1 MLDASPTSGVA
12 LTTPLGM
19 VSLRGDLASPTLR
32 EAVLALT
39 GTPVPAPLRIEGD
52 SRGGAAWMAPDELLL
67 FVPRDQAPLAVSNL
81 SQALQG
87 SHHLAFDVSD
97 LRLCVAV
104 DVPDAREVLAKLS
117 PADLHPDSFGSGSFR
132 RTRLGQL
139 AAAIWLEGEGA
150 RVLCFRS
157 LADYA
162 VALLRQSAQDG
173 PVRFF

>member
-1 MLDASPTSGVA
+1 
-12 LTTPLGM
+12 
-19 VSLRGDLASPTLR
+19 
-32 EAVLALT
+32 
-39 GTPVPAPLRIEGD
+39 
-52 SRGGAAWMAPDELLL
+52 MAPDELLL

-104 DVPDAREVLAKLS
+104 DVPHAREVLAKLS
-117 PADLHPDSFGSGSFR
+117 PADLHPDSFGPGSFR

-157 LADYA
+157 LTDYA
-162 VALLRQSAQDG
+162 VALLRQSAQDS